1 MKFIG
6 ALLISLSSALSI
18 MAQPT
23 DYIALSQQF
32 LYAARTGDSAA
43 KNYIDTLTAARLDE
57 LKQQLKTDDQRKAFW
72 INLYNA
78 YTQYHLRNTP
88 EQYKERSTFFGA
100 RFINIGG
107 NEISLDKVEHGIL
120 RRSKVKWSLG
130 YLSKWFPS
138 KFEKR
143 FRVQKLDNR
152 IHWALNCGAKS
163 CPPIAF
169 YDPAK
174 IDKQLDLAQKAFLK
188 SDCIYKPAENKVYV
202 PKIFSWFRHDFGGK
216 EGMKKIL
223 KAVGVL
229 PAEAN
234 PTIEYLD
241 YSWDLYL
248 DKFKDEGE

>member
-1 MKFIG
+1 MKFILLLLLPFTT
-6 ALLISLSSALSI
+6 ALKS
-18 MAQPT
+18 MANPT

-32 LYAARTGDSAA
+32 LYAARTGDAETV
-43 KNYIDTLTAARLDE
+43 KYMDTLTNANLTELQSQLDN
-57 LKQQLKTDDQRKAFW
+57 DDKRKAFW

-78 YTQYHLRNTP
+78 YTQYQLRKSP
-88 EQYKERSTFFGA
+88 EQYKERSQFFGA
-100 RFINIGG
+100 EFITIGG
-107 NEISLDKVEHGIL
+107 QKLSLDKVEHGIL

-130 YLSKWFPS
+130 YLNKLFPS
-138 KFEKR
+138 KFEKQ

-174 IDKQLDLAQKAFLK
+174 MEKQLELAQKAFLK
-188 SDCIYKPAENKVYV
+188 SDCILKTEENTVYV

-216 EGMKKIL
+216 SGMKKIL
-223 KAVGVL
+223 KTVGVL
-229 PAEAN
+229 TADADPA
-234 PTIEYLD
+234 IKYLD

-248 DKFKDEGE
+248 DKFKDEVE